1 MVRGTL
7 GDVLAAML
15 VYCGLRGLLAMP
27 PHWAGALAMALGV
40 LIEAMRAIQQ
50 ADRLG
55 LGLGLRPGSAA
66 SIARGNTAT
75 PRDLML
81 YLSGI
86 GITYIW
92 DVVSLRSTVPAG
104 SASPP

>member
-15 VYCGLRGLLAMP
+15 VDCGLRGLLAMP

-50 ADRLG
+50 ADH

-92 DVVSLRSTVPAG
+92 DVVSLRSTVLAG
-104 SASPP
+104 SASPR